1 MTKFEAKDYKGKRKP
16 SWCPGCGNYAI
27 LAGFTKGA
35 QNNDYAP
42 ENTAVISGI
51 GCSSRFPFF
60 LSTYGFH
67 TIHGRALPLAIGLK
81 QARPD
86 LNVVALGGD
95 GDGLSIGGNHF
106 IHAARKNPN
115 ITYIMMDNEIYAL
128 TKGQC
133 SPTSR
138 IGTVTKCNPYAW
150 TADRINPVLM
160 ALSFNASFVARGY
173 SGNLKQLEM
182 LITEGMAH
190 KGFAFIHVISPCI
203 QYNKVSSFE
212 HIKELVKDVPEEHD
226 VTDRLSAM
234 KFAFHETNLYTGIL
248 YNVEKPTYEER
259 YEKVIEKAK
268 EGITGEYTVQNAMAQ
283 FL

>member
-1 MTKFEAKDYKGKRKP
+1 MTEFEAKDYKGKRKP
-16 SWCPGCGNYAI
+16 SWCPGCGNYGV

-35 QNNDYAP
+35 QNNNYTPKD
-42 ENTAVISGI
+42 TAVISGI

-81 QARPD
+81 QARPE
-86 LNVVALGGD
+86 LNIVALGGD

-160 ALSFNASFVARGY
+160 ALSFNATFVARGY
-173 SGNLKQLEM
+173 AGDLKQLEK

-212 HIKELVKDVPEEHD
+212 HIKELVKPVPDDHD
-226 VTDRLSAM
+226 VSDRLSAM
-234 KFAFHETNLYTGIL
+234 KFAFHETNLYTGIF
-248 YNVEKPTYEER
+248 YKIEKPTYEQR
-259 YEKVIEKAK
+259 YSKIIEKAQ
-268 EGITGEYTVQNAMAQ
+268 ENIEGEYTVLNAMEQ